1 MARCAFHPD
10 VETSVRCVEC
20 ERPICPK
27 DFVPTPVGYKCPD
40 CARRLPSARRIVQPR
55 QLVLGALAAAA
66 VGIGGAFAI
75 SAAGLR
81 FWIVSAALGMAT
93 GEAARRASGGHR
105 TTAIAMVAGGG
116 VLVGTLLAGFNLLTV
131 GIAVIAAVAY
141 VSSNRW

>member
-20 ERPICPK
+20 DRPICPK

-40 CARRLPSARRIVQPR
+40 CARPLPSARRTVQPR
-55 QLVLGALAAAA
+55 QLAMAALAAGA

-75 SAAGLR
+75 AATGLR
-81 FWIVSAALGMAT
+81 FWLVSAVLGMAT

-105 TTAIAMVAGGG
+105 TTAIAVVAGAGA
-116 VLVGTLLAGFNLLTV
+116 LAGTLLAGFNLLSA
-131 GIAVIAAVAY
+131 GIAVIAAVVY
-141 VSSNRW
+141 VNSNRW